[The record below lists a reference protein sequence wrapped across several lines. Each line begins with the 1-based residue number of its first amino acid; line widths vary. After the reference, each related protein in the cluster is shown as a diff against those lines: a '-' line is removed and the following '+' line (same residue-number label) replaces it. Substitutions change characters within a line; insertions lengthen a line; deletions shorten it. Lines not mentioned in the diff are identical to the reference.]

1 MVEILQKCLQ
11 QYSGVSI
18 LRARSVGDEEGDDA
32 SSTTTTTTTEASK
45 VFNKLLEIDTDA
57 WDDKIQQELA
67 SSDELTTQKLTAE
80 IQKTMVRIQQYICS
94 LLSYCTVQ
102 YVTSTNSK
110 LPLSTRESLL
120 L

>member
-94 LLSYCTVQ
+94 LLLYCTVQ

-110 LPLSTRESLL
+110 LPQSTRESLL